1 MARMTALSPGQSPP
15 PVKMPTRTCAQGRAR
30 RRKRRRCVVAWDAN
44 RPVPWNRLLREA
56 AIFLVV
62 GALAMVIFVKDPRP
76 STFVG
81 LVFGMLF
88 YVCFVA
94 VLSKFGYQRQSI
106 REARAKREAVA
117 AAAAAP
123 VAGSKA
129 RPAPTKRT
137 STGPSQRP
145 NRSTKKRRR

>member
-1 MARMTALSPGQSPP
+1 L
-15 PVKMPTRTCAQGRAR
+15 
-30 RRKRRRCVVAWDAN
+30 AWDAN
-44 RPVPWNRLLREA
+44 RPIPWRRLMKEA

-62 GALAMVIFVKDPRP
+62 GGLAMAFLVKKQQIGNYI
-76 STFVG
+76 G
-81 LVFGMLF
+81 LLLGMVF
-88 YVCFVA
+88 YVAFVA

-106 REARAKREAVA
+106 RDARQRRQAIASAPA
-117 AAAAAP
+117 ASTQT
-123 VAGSKA
+123 VRQ